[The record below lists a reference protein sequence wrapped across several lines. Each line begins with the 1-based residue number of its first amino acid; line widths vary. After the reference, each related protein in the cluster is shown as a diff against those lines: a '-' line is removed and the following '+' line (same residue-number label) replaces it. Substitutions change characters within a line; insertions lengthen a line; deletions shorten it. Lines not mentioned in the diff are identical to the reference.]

1 MKTLASILLKL
12 RSWYRVI
19 EVELQR
25 NIDHNWRRLT
35 GAPTLSR
42 STITPYLFL
51 GGQYYRHGIS
61 VLKHR
66 GVTAIVNMRLSQRY
80 IPDLGQIKY
89 LHLPT
94 KDRYPPTL
102 EQLQRGV
109 AFITEEISQN
119 GKVYIH
125 CAYGETRGP
134 TMVIAYLVSTGMSV
148 EDALL
153 EVQKVRSFANPTPIQ
168 IQQLQAFRQQFYPV
182 IGEP

>member
-1 MKTLASILLKL
+1 MKILHSILFKL
-12 RSWYRVI
+12 RSLYRVL

-25 NIDHNWRRLT
+25 SIDHNWRRIT

-42 STITPYLFL
+42 STITPHLFL

-61 VLKHR
+61 VLKNR
-66 GVTAIVNMRLSQRY
+66 GVTAIVNMRLSERY
-80 IPDLGQIKY
+80 IPDLGQLKY

-94 KDRYPPTL
+94 KDRHPPTI
-102 EQLQRGV
+102 EQLQKGV
-109 AFITEEISQN
+109 AFITEEIAQN

-134 TMVIAYLVSTGMSV
+134 TMVIAYLVSTGMTV

-153 EVQKVRSFANPTPIQ
+153 EVKKVRSFANPTQ
-168 IQQLQAFRQQFYPV
+168 IQLQQLYAFQQLHHPQLAA
-182 IGEP
+182 